1 MGGACS
7 KTKMS
12 DEDKEVKARVLPGG
26 KPPKKVMRWIDGGPG
41 PETGNDEKEHK
52 YALAWLK
59 DAFPI
64 AHKDPDTKQWIKRL
78 LAVRYFTGNMGY
90 MRILEPLRTFCGE
103 RLLLAGAPLQ
113 ALFQNDGDVRG
124 LADLAPALGEVAESS
139 AAHLRQDHPAVAG
152 GAAVQADPATFEGES
167 ATSTSRFVALA
178 LNDKFQ
184 KLVEGVV
191 YPLRGERKG
200 CAIKGDA
207 RMRNKALAADDH
219 RYAAKPRPALNIDIV
234 RCCVTFDDVASLRS
248 GVSALVAAVVR
259 DGGGVGR
266 VKNGFKLED
275 AEAAQSFH
283 YRCFM
288 VNLVVDLGA
297 VGEACGTPK
306 AVGV

>member
-1 MGGACS
+1 M
-7 KTKMS
+7 
-12 DEDKEVKARVLPGG
+12 
-26 KPPKKVMRWIDGGPG
+26 
-41 PETGNDEKEHK
+41 
-52 YALAWLK
+52 
-59 DAFPI
+59 
-64 AHKDPDTKQWIKRL
+64 Q
-78 LAVRYFTGNMGY
+78 
-90 MRILEPLRTFCGE
+90 
-103 RLLLAGAPLQ
+103 
-113 ALFQNDGDVRG
+113 
-124 LADLAPALGEVAESS
+124 
-139 AAHLRQDHPAVAG
+139 
-152 GAAVQADPATFEGES
+152 
-167 ATSTSRFVALA
+167 
-178 LNDKFQ
+178 
-184 KLVEGVV
+184 GVV

-288 VNLVVDLGA
+288 VNLVVDFGCTF
-297 VGEACGTPK
+297 GEACGTPK
-306 AVGV
+306 AVAAFDAHMNAWSARNPNVPWGIGTPRGRVVAGSTPNHNE